1 MSGDSRTG
9 TLVLLLHGLGTTG
22 AVWSEVRRRLAAHDR
37 TILAPDLPGHGSS
50 RPAPPYTLEC
60 LARGAIRD
68 IPQHRR
74 LVVVGHSLGGYVAL
88 ALAGGAYGVHPVAA
102 LSIGAKLMFSD
113 ADRAR
118 GTELAAKPVRWFA
131 THAEAEERYRLV
143 CGLPE
148 TLFPDA
154 ECIERG
160 VCEGEHGFRLA
171 TDPAAL
177 AIQVPGFASLLA
189 EARCPVRI
197 ARGEHDA
204 LVSREECAALGR
216 NVSELPGLGHN
227 AHVENPE
234 LVADVIEELL

>member
-1 MSGDSRTG
+1 
-9 TLVLLLHGLGTTG
+9 V
-22 AVWSEVRRRLAAHDR
+22 
-37 TILAPDLPGHGSS
+37 
-50 RPAPPYTLEC
+50 
-60 LARGAIRD
+60 
-68 IPQHRR
+68 
-74 LVVVGHSLGGYVAL
+74 
-88 ALAGGAYGVHPVAA
+88 
-102 LSIGAKLMFSD
+102 FSD

-118 GTELAAKPVRWFA
+118 GAELAAKPVRWFA
-131 THAEAEERYRLV
+131 TRTEAEERYRLV

-177 AIQVPGFASLLA
+177 AIQVPPFASLFA
-189 EARCPVRI
+189 AVRCPVRI

-216 NVSELPGLGHN
+216 NVAELPGLGHN
-227 AHVENPE
+227 AHVENAA
-234 LVADVIEELL
+234 LVAGLVEEFLGR

>member
-1 MSGDSRTG
+1 M
-9 TLVLLLHGLGTTG
+9 LLLHGLGTTG
-22 AVWSEVRRRLAAHDR
+22 AVWSEVGRRLATHDR
-37 TILAPDLPGHGSS
+37 TILAPDLPGHGTG
-50 RPAPPYTLEC
+50 PTAPSYTLDT
-60 LARGAIRD
+60 LARGAVREV
-68 IPQHRR
+68 PQHRR

-88 ALAGGAYGVHPVAA
+88 ALASGTYGVHPAAA
-102 LSIGAKLMFSD
+102 LSIGAKLLFTD

-118 GTELAAKPVRWFA
+118 GAELAAKPVRWFA

-148 TLFPDA
+148 TLFPDV

-177 AIQVPGFASLLA
+177 AIQVPAFGSLLA
-189 EARCPVRI
+189 AARCPVRI

-216 NVSELPGLGHN
+216 NVAELPALGHN
-227 AHVENPE
+227 AHVENAA
-234 LVADVIEELL
+234 LVADLVEEFLGA